1 MLNNYKAN
9 VFVPLLMSGCLAVLY
24 KLLKKIIPSSVQLV
38 FVPFL
43 SMIIIVPLTAF
54 LLGPIGL
61 AAGSLLGTGLA
72 MLNTYA
78 PFIFAILIPLLYPF
92 LVPLGLHWPL
102 NALML
107 VNINQLGYDFIQGPM
122 GCWNFAC
129 FGCTFGVLVH
139 AIRERDTEMSGV
151 AGGALAAGFL
161 GGVSEPSLYGIHLRY
176 KKVYQRLLP
185 GCAAGGITIAVLGF
199 LFPSDLASGVT
210 TGTFAFTS
218 LLTIPVFNQM

>member
-1 MLNNYKAN
+1 
-9 VFVPLLMSGCLAVLY
+9 MSGCLAVLY